1 MGLSWRAMKL
11 MHADT
16 LATVM
21 FSEETLHPVLSADLG
36 GLWTHWCCVLKPR
49 LREFPGGSEAR
60 TPRSPCRE
68 PRFDPWSGN
77 WIPHAAPVTWHC
89 Q

>member
-21 FSEETLHPVLSADLG
+21 FSGDPASSSFCGPGRALDSLVL
-36 GLWTHWCCVLKPR
+36 CVKTQAQ
-49 LREFPGGSEAR
+49 GV
-60 TPRSPCRE
+60 
-68 PRFDPWSGN
+68 PWWFRG
-77 WIPHAAPVTWHC
+77 
-89 Q
+89 

>member
-11 MHADT
+11 MHAET

-36 GLWTHWCCVLKPR
+36 GLWTHWCCVLKSSSGSSLVVQR
-49 LREFPGGSEAR
+49 LGLRG
-60 TPRSPCRE
+60 
-68 PRFDPWSGN
+68 
-77 WIPHAAPVTWHC
+77 PHAGSPGLIPGQGTGSHMP
-89 Q
+89 QL